1 MEVKGRAV
9 STLVSRLSSVSEQI
23 RCESLSEL
31 RLMTK
36 NDAQSRSLIVHA
48 GALPYLS
55 ETLYSSSHLPQ
66 EDAAATLLNL
76 SISSREALMSTHGL
90 LDAIS
95 HVLSHHNSSSSSSAV
110 QSCAATLHSLLVVD
124 EYRPIIGSKRDII
137 YSLVDILKY
146 RKSPQRS
153 IKDALKALFGI
164 ALHQSNRST
173 MVDLGVIPPLFSLV
187 VVGGHAGIVE
197 DASAVVA
204 QVAGCEESELAFRRV
219 SGLGV
224 LVDLLDS
231 GTGSSLRTKEN
242 AVSALLNLA
251 KWGGDRAAEDVKD
264 LGSGILSE
272 IADVAVNGSEKG
284 KTKAVELLKMV
295 ASGGID
301 GKVFDDLQLNR
312 LINPCSE

>member
-1 MEVKGRAV
+1 MEVKRRTV
-9 STLVSRLSSVSEQI
+9 STLVSRLSSVSEQT

-36 NDAQSRSLIVHA
+36 NDVESRSLIVEA

-55 ETLYSSSHLPQ
+55 ETLYSSSHVAQ

-76 SISSREALMSTHGL
+76 SISSRQALMSTHGL

-95 HVLSHHNSSSSSSAV
+95 HVLSHHNSSSSASAV
-110 QSCAATLHSLLVVD
+110 QSCGATLHSLLV
-124 EYRPIIGSKRDII
+124 
-137 YSLVDILKY
+137 Y

-301 GKVFDDLQLNR
+301 GNVFEDLQLNR

>member
-1 MEVKGRAV
+1 MEVKRRTA

-36 NDAQSRSLIVHA
+36 NDAESRSLIA
-48 GALPYLS
+48 ETGAIPYLA
-55 ETLYSSSHLPQ
+55 ETLYSSSHAAQ

-95 HVLSHHNSSSSSSAV
+95 HVLGHHNSSSSAAAV

-124 EYRPIIGSKRDII
+124 EYRPVIGSKRDII
-137 YSLVDILKY
+137 YSLVDILKF

-164 ALHQSNRST
+164 ALCQPNRST

-187 VVGGHAGIVE
+187 VVGSHAGIVE

-204 QVAGCEESELAFRRV
+204 QVAGCEDSELAFRKV

-231 GTGSSLRTKEN
+231 GTGSSQRTKEN

-251 KWGGDRAAEDVKD
+251 RWGGERAEEDIKD

-272 IADVAVNGSEKG
+272 IGDVAMNGSEKG
-284 KTKAVELLKMV
+284 KAKAVELLKLI
-295 ASGGID
+295 ASGDID
-301 GKVFDDLQLNR
+301 GNVFEDLQLDR
-312 LINPCSE
+312 LINSCSE